1 MNLRY
6 KMYFE
11 KIIILVLIVYFLL
24 LIFIYFYQRKLLYYP
39 TVNNYNEIN
48 QLVPSIEKIDIIT
61 SDNQKLVAWFY
72 KKDNSKKT
80 ILFLHGNAGSLE
92 NRIYKLNNFQK
103 FDTNFLIIAWRGFS
117 GNSGKPNEK
126 GLYEDANSA
135 VRWLKSIGVEEQK
148 IILYGESLGTAVAIE
163 IAQNKNYAG
172 MILEAPFTSMIEMG
186 KKYYPFFPV
195 SFLLKDKYESIKK
208 IKNIHIPVLVMHGK
222 KDQIVPFYMGKKIYD
237 LANPPKFYYFAENDD
252 HMMDYNGLLIEKLET
267 FIKGLN

>member
-24 LIFIYFYQRKLLYYP
+24 LIFIYFYQRKLLYHP

-92 NRIYKLNNFQK
+92 NRIYKLNNFQ
-103 FDTNFLIIAWRGFS
+103 NLI
-117 GNSGKPNEK
+117 
-126 GLYEDANSA
+126 
-135 VRWLKSIGVEEQK
+135 
-148 IILYGESLGTAVAIE
+148 
-163 IAQNKNYAG
+163 
-172 MILEAPFTSMIEMG
+172 
-186 KKYYPFFPV
+186 
-195 SFLLKDKYESIKK
+195 
-208 IKNIHIPVLVMHGK
+208 
-222 KDQIVPFYMGKKIYD
+222 QIF
-237 LANPPKFYYFAENDD
+237 
-252 HMMDYNGLLIEKLET
+252 
-267 FIKGLN
+267 